1 MRFHALLFTWVSSFV
16 VLIGGDFCLT
26 EAVNKVPLLS
36 FSCVLQDLVRP
47 IAGGEEDATQYSKEI
62 SARIRHAYGN
72 GWAGKELSS
81 ADVEEI
87 PTKHEVCGIFWK
99 TGPQESIRPFF
110 FFFFGAVLF
119 VLGFRVWWKWKR
131 SLFRPG
137 SRKVGIGVVA
147 EPFAKWDPRI
157 KIRMFFLLQFSSF

>member
-72 GWAGKELSS
+72 G
-81 ADVEEI
+81 
-87 PTKHEVCGIFWK
+87 
-99 TGPQESIRPFF
+99 
-110 FFFFGAVLF
+110 
-119 VLGFRVWWKWKR
+119 
-131 SLFRPG
+131 
-137 SRKVGIGVVA
+137 
-147 EPFAKWDPRI
+147 
-157 KIRMFFLLQFSSF
+157 